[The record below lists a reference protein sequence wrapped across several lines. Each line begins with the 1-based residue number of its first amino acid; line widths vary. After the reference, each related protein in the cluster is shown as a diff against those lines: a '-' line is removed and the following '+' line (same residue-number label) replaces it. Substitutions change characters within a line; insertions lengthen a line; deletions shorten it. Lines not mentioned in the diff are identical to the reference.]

1 MAATRAGTS
10 QAQRVIGIGASA
22 EGQCQSPS
30 SAPVTLGPPATA
42 TCDLPHTDAIR
53 PRSGALTPPGPP
65 AASPL
70 SGKAA
75 GSGQLPPV
83 VERDR
88 VRPDSPRSDE
98 PASEPELP
106 CMPPDICS
114 LPEEPCLVLSPERWL
129 ALRLIRSWLCTSFTP
144 EQLSAISS
152 ARRLAWRLSTVPVRV
167 TSPS

>member
-30 SAPVTLGPPATA
+30 SAPVTLGPPGTA
-42 TCDLPHTDAIR
+42 TCDLPPTDAI
-53 PRSGALTPPGPP
+53 PPPSGALVPPPRPP

-75 GSGQLPPV
+75 GSAQLPPV
-83 VERDR
+83 VERAR
-88 VRPDSPRSDE
+88 VGPDAPRSDE

-106 CMPPDICS
+106 CM
-114 LPEEPCLVLSPERWL
+114 
-129 ALRLIRSWLCTSFTP
+129 
-144 EQLSAISS
+144 
-152 ARRLAWRLSTVPVRV
+152 
-167 TSPS
+167 